1 MRAFFSGIIYCL
13 LGVIFTYMAT
23 QRVATN
29 GWGPFTYILILLAT
43 LDFGA
48 GIRLILLY
56 FKINNGKNK

>member
-1 MRAFFSGIIYCL
+1 MRAIFSGIVYCL
-13 LGVIFTYMAT
+13 LGVLFTYMAT
-23 QRVATN
+23 QRVALS

-56 FKINNGKNK
+56 FKITSRNNK